1 MKNTTKNDKKE
12 KLCEKERKNYEK
24 QTISDKKQQNGS
36 KNMSSDK
43 VTASTDDCNK
53 TPTFTLPLPPA
64 IQAEKNSIGI
74 LQKKVVKSE
83 KKQLFRWEKPHKKVV
98 LIQTALPKFVCKK
111 VWGSVRLR
119 KFTANYK

>member
-1 MKNTTKNDKKE
+1 M
-12 KLCEKERKNYEK
+12 RKNYEN

-43 VTASTDDCNK
+43 VTAPTDDWNK

-74 LQKKVVKSE
+74 LQKKSCEKRKKTTFSVKKATQ
-83 KKQLFRWEKPHKKVV
+83 KKLF
-98 LIQTALPKFVCKK
+98 
-111 VWGSVRLR
+111 
-119 KFTANYK
+119 

>member
-12 KLCEKERKNYEK
+12 KLCVKVRKNYKK

-43 VTASTDDCNK
+43 VTAPTDDCNK

-64 IQAEKNSIGI
+64 IQAEKISSVL

-83 KKQLFRWEKPHKKVV
+83 KKTTFSVEKAAQKSCFNTNCPAQIC
-98 LIQTALPKFVCKK
+98 L
-111 VWGSVRLR
+111 
-119 KFTANYK
+119 

>member
-12 KLCEKERKNYEK
+12 KLCVKVRKNYEK

-36 KNMSSDK
+36 KNMSSDR

-64 IQAEKNSIGI
+64 IQAEKIFI
-74 LQKKVVKSE
+74 VLLQKKVVKSE
-83 KKQLFRWEKPHKKVV
+83 KNNFFGEKSHTKKLF
-98 LIQTALPKFVCKK
+98 
-111 VWGSVRLR
+111 
-119 KFTANYK
+119 

>member
-12 KLCEKERKNYEK
+12 KLCVKVRKNY
-24 QTISDKKQQNGS
+24 KKTNNFRQKTTKRS

-64 IQAEKNSIGI
+64 IQAEKIFI
-74 LQKKVVKSE
+74 VLLQKKVVKSE
-83 KKQLFRWEKPHKKVV
+83 KKQLFRWKKPHKKVV
-98 LIQTALPKFVCKK
+98 LIQTALPKYVCKK
-111 VWGSVRLR
+111 FGAVSV
-119 KFTANYK
+119 

>member
-1 MKNTTKNDKKE
+1 MKNTTKNDKK
-12 KLCEKERKNYEK
+12 KLCVKVRKNYEK

-64 IQAEKNSIGI
+64 IQAEKIFI
-74 LQKKVVKSE
+74 VLLQKKVVKSE
-83 KKQLFRWEKPHKKVV
+83 KNNFFGGKSRTKKLF
-98 LIQTALPKFVCKK
+98 
-111 VWGSVRLR
+111 
-119 KFTANYK
+119 

>member
-12 KLCEKERKNYEK
+12 KLCVKVRKNYEK

-43 VTASTDDCNK
+43 VTAPTDDCNK

-64 IQAEKNSIGI
+64 IQAEKIFI
-74 LQKKVVKSE
+74 VLLQKKVVKSE
-83 KKQLFRWEKPHKKVV
+83 KNNFFGGKSRTKKLF
-98 LIQTALPKFVCKK
+98 
-111 VWGSVRLR
+111 
-119 KFTANYK
+119 

>member
-1 MKNTTKNDKKE
+1 MKNTTKNDKK
-12 KLCEKERKNYEK
+12 KLCVKVRKNYKK

-64 IQAEKNSIGI
+64 IQAEKIFI
-74 LQKKVVKSE
+74 VLLQKK
-83 KKQLFRWEKPHKKVV
+83 L
-98 LIQTALPKFVCKK
+98 
-111 VWGSVRLR
+111 
-119 KFTANYK
+119 

>member
-12 KLCEKERKNYEK
+12 KLCVKVRKNYEK

-64 IQAEKNSIGI
+64 IQAEKIFI
-74 LQKKVVKSE
+74 VLLQKKVVKSE
-83 KKQLFRWEKPHKKVV
+83 KNNFFGEKSHTKKLF
-98 LIQTALPKFVCKK
+98 
-111 VWGSVRLR
+111 
-119 KFTANYK
+119 

>member
-12 KLCEKERKNYEK
+12 KLCVKMRKNYKK

-36 KNMSSDK
+36 KNMSSDR

-64 IQAEKNSIGI
+64 IQAEKIFI
-74 LQKKVVKSE
+74 VLLQKKVVKSE
-83 KKQLFRWEKPHKKVV
+83 KNNFFGEKSHTKKLF
-98 LIQTALPKFVCKK
+98 
-111 VWGSVRLR
+111 
-119 KFTANYK
+119 

>member
-1 MKNTTKNDKKE
+1 
-12 KLCEKERKNYEK
+12 
-24 QTISDKKQQNGS
+24 
-36 KNMSSDK
+36 MSSDK

-64 IQAEKNSIGI
+64 IQAEKIFI
-74 LQKKVVKSE
+74 VLLQKKVVKSE
-83 KKQLFRWEKPHKKVV
+83 KNNFFGEKSHTKKVV
-98 LIQTALPKFVCKK
+98 LIQTALPKFVCEK

>member
-12 KLCEKERKNYEK
+12 KLCVKVRKNYEK

-64 IQAEKNSIGI
+64 IQAEKIFI
-74 LQKKVVKSE
+74 VLLQKKVVKSE
-83 KKQLFRWEKPHKKVV
+83 KNNFFGGKSRTKKLF
-98 LIQTALPKFVCKK
+98 
-111 VWGSVRLR
+111 
-119 KFTANYK
+119 

>member
-1 MKNTTKNDKKE
+1 M
-12 KLCEKERKNYEK
+12 CVKERKNYEK

-43 VTASTDDCNK
+43 VTAPTDDCNK

-83 KKQLFRWEKPHKKVV
+83 KKNNFFGEKSHTKKVV
-98 LIQTALPKFVCKK
+98 LIQTAPALIC
-111 VWGSVRLR
+111 L
-119 KFTANYK
+119 

>member
-12 KLCEKERKNYEK
+12 KLCVKVRKNY
-24 QTISDKKQQNGS
+24 KKTNNFRQKTTKRS

-64 IQAEKNSIGI
+64 IQAEKIFI
-74 LQKKVVKSE
+74 VLLQKKVVKSE
-83 KKQLFRWEKPHKKVV
+83 KNNFFGGKSRTKKLF
-98 LIQTALPKFVCKK
+98 
-111 VWGSVRLR
+111 
-119 KFTANYK
+119 

>member
-12 KLCEKERKNYEK
+12 NLCVKVRKNYKK

-43 VTASTDDCNK
+43 VTAPTDDCNK

-64 IQAEKNSIGI
+64 IQAEKIPI
-74 LQKKVVKSE
+74 VLLQKSCEKR
-83 KKQLFRWEKPHKKVV
+83 KKQLFRWKKPHKKVV
-98 LIQTALPKFVCKK
+98 
-111 VWGSVRLR
+111 
-119 KFTANYK
+119 